1 MEQVNLNR
9 QVFNKEKFN
18 ETIDTSFSQLG
29 PQQPDPSF
37 FDTDLATVEDFFT
50 LYDKFF
56 FEIPK
61 EGQTNSHTYLITES
75 TEYVGFQQNQEEIQ
89 ALLQE
94 IADLREE
101 NLTLRQEN
109 VQLIQERFD
118 SSPSSPSE
126 DPEDRVF
133 NNSEIPLQALGA
145 PNLSVK
151 RL

>member
-9 QVFNKEKFN
+9 QVFSKEKFN
-18 ETIDTSFSQLG
+18 ETINISFSQLG
-29 PQQPDPSF
+29 SQQPDPSF
-37 FDTDLATVEDFFT
+37 FDVDLATQEDFFT

-61 EGQTNSHTYLITES
+61 EGPTNSHTYLIAES
-75 TEYVGFQQNQEEIQ
+75 SGYVGFQQNQEEIQ

-109 VQLIQERFD
+109 VNLITQQ
-118 SSPSSPSE
+118 
-126 DPEDRVF
+126 F
-133 NNSEIPLQALGA
+133 NTSQNPTI
-145 PNLSVK
+145 
-151 RL
+151 

>member
-9 QVFNKEKFN
+9 QVFDKEKFN

-37 FDTDLATVEDFFT
+37 FDTNLATVEDFFT

-109 VQLIQERFD
+109 VTLIQEKFEAVQD
-118 SSPSSPSE
+118 LP
-126 DPEDRVF
+126 DLPEQEAQTGNGNPGIQLLV
-133 NNSEIPLQALGA
+133 
-145 PNLSVK
+145 
-151 RL
+151 

>member
-9 QVFNKEKFN
+9 QVFDKAKFN
-18 ETIDTSFSQLG
+18 ETVNTSFSQLG
-29 PQQPDPSF
+29 VEEVDPSF
-37 FDTDLATVEDFFT
+37 FDINLATQDDFFT

-61 EGQTNSHTYLITES
+61 EGATNSHTFLIQES
-75 TEYVGFQQNQEEIQ
+75 TEYVGYEQNQEEIQ

-109 VQLIQERFD
+109 VELTVKVNT
-118 SSPSSPSE
+118 PSSSTRTRFSATATP
-126 DPEDRVF
+126 
-133 NNSEIPLQALGA
+133 NSGFVNLG
-145 PNLSVK
+145 
-151 RL
+151 

>member
-1 MEQVNLNR
+1 MEQVNLNK

-37 FDTDLATVEDFFT
+37 FDPNLATVEDFFT

-101 NLTLRQEN
+101 NLALRQDNIKITSKTLSTEVATATAAATN
-109 VQLIQERFD
+109 
-118 SSPSSPSE
+118 
-126 DPEDRVF
+126 
-133 NNSEIPLQALGA
+133 IPGI
-145 PNLSVK
+145 LSTNT
-151 RL
+151 